1 MRNRAHD
8 DASTL
13 HYSGRESSFG
23 ICQITCT
30 GKENW
35 IHDCKILRRVYYCH
49 NCLTNDI
56 VGISCCKKHFSHH
69 TCVYVMYCIHVA
81 LNSTH
86 TTTTI
91 TTDSTVTTAAS
102 PTVQGADNHD
112 HSNCTNE
119 NIHTSNSDSMPGIVA
134 GAVGGFATLLIV
146 AALLIGYLMYNC
158 CCHRLQST
166 VREPHS
172 NVMSESEPPPYQ
184 PPVAMDYVQAKSIY
198 SLPKGSLSDPPPSYS
213 SLAWYNNWVC
223 YIAFYHF

>member
-1 MRNRAHD
+1 MHQVHNRAHND
-8 DASTL
+8 ISIL
-13 HYSGRESSFG
+13 HYSGKESSFG
-23 ICQITCT
+23 VCQITCT

-35 IHDCKILRRVYYCH
+35 IHDCEILRRLYYCH

-69 TCVYVMYCIHVA
+69 TCMYVMYCVHVA
-81 LNSTH
+81 LNSNH

-91 TTDSTVTTAAS
+91 TTDSTDSTVTTAAS

-112 HSNCTNE
+112 HSNCTNN
-119 NIHTSNSDSMPGIVA
+119 NIHTSDSVSMPGIVA

-146 AALLIGYLMYNC
+146 AAFLIGYLMYNC

-166 VREPHS
+166 VREPH
-172 NVMSESEPPPYQ
+172 NNDVMSESEPPPYQ
-184 PPVAMDYVQAKSIY
+184 PPVAMDYIQAKSIY

-213 SLAWYNNWVC
+213 SLA
-223 YIAFYHF
+223 